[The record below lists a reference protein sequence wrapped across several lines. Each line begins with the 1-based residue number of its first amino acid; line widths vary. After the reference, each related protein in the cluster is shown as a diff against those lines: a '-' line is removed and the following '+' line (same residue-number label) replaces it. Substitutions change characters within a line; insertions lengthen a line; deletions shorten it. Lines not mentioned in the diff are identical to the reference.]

1 LQCCPH
7 PALEFGAVEA
17 QIDVELGESAGE
29 VRIELCDHVG
39 EGVRARG
46 LPPRPVR
53 RVSLF
58 GHQKVRQG
66 AAHTS
71 ECEVTDRAVDRS
83 ELHAHPLTMARRTGR
98 CQYDPTVPEQ
108 LVQRYLDQLVTEYA
122 PVDDG
127 ALADYIPELTEVDP
141 TGFGLTLSAADGY
154 LYESGDSRTEFTIQS
169 ISKPFTYALA
179 LDRVGQEAVD
189 AKIGVEPSGDAFNEI
204 SVDERTK
211 TPKNPMINAG
221 AIAAVSLIPGASPD
235 ERFDKLRE
243 FYSACAG
250 RPLELDENVYHSEK
264 ATGNRNRAIAY
275 MLTSFGVLED
285 PDDVLDVYFRQCS
298 LKVTSVDL
306 ARMAATLARGG
317 INPQTG
323 RRVTDAKVVQRTLSV
338 MVTCGMYNGAGDWVS
353 EVGMPAKSGVG
364 GGIVAVLPGQLG
376 IGVYSP
382 LLDARGN
389 SVRGVLMCRSLSQR
403 LGLHFLSVGR
413 QERSTI
419 RAAYDVADGVRVYEM
434 HGDLMF
440 AGAEK
445 VLRTADRDSDG
456 FTVAI
461 LDVTRVDTIND
472 PARSL
477 LANMSTALRAGG
489 RQGFLVDPDAA
500 VTRPDRGFDDV
511 VFKTLDDAVAAA
523 EQWLRDNPIR

>member
-1 LQCCPH
+1 
-7 PALEFGAVEA
+7 
-17 QIDVELGESAGE
+17 
-29 VRIELCDHVG
+29 
-39 EGVRARG
+39 
-46 LPPRPVR
+46 
-53 RVSLF
+53 
-58 GHQKVRQG
+58 
-66 AAHTS
+66 
-71 ECEVTDRAVDRS
+71 
-83 ELHAHPLTMARRTGR
+83 MARRTGR